1 MPVRVLLPLAI
12 VTLIWGTT
20 WYVIKTQLGVVP
32 APWSV
37 AYRFTLAALLMF
49 VLCFARGRSIAFPA
63 KAHFFFLMIGVFQFA
78 GNFNLVYQASRFVT
92 SGLIAVAFALLVV
105 PNAILA
111 RIFLGHRVD
120 RQFMIGSALGIMGV
134 ALLFRQELLALA
146 DAPDLALGIGA
157 TVLGILCASA
167 ANVMQAAPQA
177 RAYGM
182 SAMLAWA
189 MTYGSVINIIFAWR
203 TSGPPVIDAAPLYLG
218 GIAYLAVF
226 ASAIAFVLY
235 FGVIREI
242 GPAKAAYSSVLIPF
256 VAMTISTVLEGYQW
270 TPYAI
275 GGAVLTALGLV
286 IALRAKKRV
295 VTAPP
300 AAAPAIKSG

>member
-1 MPVRVLLPLAI
+1 MPARVFLPLAI

-37 AYRFTLAALLMF
+37 TYRFALAALIMF
-49 VLCFARGRSIAFPA
+49 AFCLISGRTLRYPVQ
-63 KAHFFFLMIGVFQFA
+63 AHLFFFVVGAFQFA
-78 GNFNLVYQASRFVT
+78 GNFNFVYQASRFVT

-105 PNAILA
+105 PNAVLA
-111 RIFLGHRVD
+111 RIFFGHRVD
-120 RQFMIGSALGIMGV
+120 RQFLAGSALGIAGV

-146 DAPDLALGIGA
+146 GAPDLALGIGA
-157 TVLGILCASA
+157 TVLAILCASV

-177 RAYGM
+177 KGYGM
-182 SAMLAWA
+182 AAMLAWA
-189 MTYGSVINIIFAWR
+189 MAYGTALNTGFAWAS
-203 TSGPPVIDAAPLYLG
+203 SGPPVVEATPIYLG
-218 GIAYLAVF
+218 DLAYLSLF
-226 ASAIAFVLY
+226 ASATAFVLY
-235 FGVIREI
+235 FGAIREI

-256 VAMTISTVLEGYQW
+256 VAMAISTVLEGYLW

-286 IALRAKKRV
+286 IALKAKKQAAV
-295 VTAPP
+295 APP
-300 AAAPAIKSG
+300 RQADR